1 MRQSV
6 LSRVLRGLFLLVVGL
21 FFVVPLYSMVDFS
34 TRDIRAGSGRT
45 LEAWALLVQDR
56 DLFASI
62 ITSLLLSVATV
73 LAMFVILVPTM
84 VWVQLRVAWA
94 KRIIEFICLLP
105 LAIPALVIVV
115 GIKNVMLWLNYFV
128 GHTPFALTFPY
139 VILLLPYAFRS
150 IDAALSAMDA
160 NTLAEAARSLGAS
173 WFTVIVKIIGP
184 NIRTGMLSAAFIG
197 IALVLG
203 EYTFASLL
211 HYDTLPPQ
219 IVVISKAEARTS
231 VAASFAMIAFT
242 SALLLGLGFLT
253 RERRTKE
260 GSVA

>member
-1 MRQSV
+1 MRQTA
-6 LSRVLRGLFLLVVGL
+6 LSRVVRGLFLLVVAL
-21 FFVVPLYSMVDFS
+21 FFAVPLYSMVDFS

-56 DLFASI
+56 DLFTAI

-84 VWVQLRVAWA
+84 IWVQLRVLWA
-94 KRIIEFICLLP
+94 KRILEFVCLLP

-115 GIKNVMLWLNYFV
+115 GIKNVMLWVNYLF
-128 GHTPFALTFPY
+128 GYSAFSLTFPY

-184 NIRTGMLSAAFIG
+184 NIKTGMLSAAFVG

-231 VAASFAMIAFT
+231 VAASFAMIVFA
-242 SALLLGLGFLT
+242 SALLLGLGFFT
-253 RERRTKE
+253 RDRRTKE